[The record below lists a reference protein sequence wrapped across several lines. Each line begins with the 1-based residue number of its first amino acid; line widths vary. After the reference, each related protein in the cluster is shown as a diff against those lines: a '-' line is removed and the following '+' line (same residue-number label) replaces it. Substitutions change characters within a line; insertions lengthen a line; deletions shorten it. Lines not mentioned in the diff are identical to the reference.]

1 MNQNKIFNFH
11 YLIAKN
17 TIEEKIFEDFIN
29 IYEGNLIF
37 DEKKPGFL
45 EFLKGDEKKEEEE
58 KGVIDNLDKIEELI
72 KEWENEREMKKMEKK
87 KKNKRKLKE
96 IVECGSSG
104 DEVLEIDAQG
114 KNVMKKSHL
123 NNCIMIVE

>member
-1 MNQNKIFNFH
+1 
-11 YLIAKN
+11 
-17 TIEEKIFEDFIN
+17 
-29 IYEGNLIF
+29 
-37 DEKKPGFL
+37 
-45 EFLKGDEKKEEEE
+45 
-58 KGVIDNLDKIEELI
+58 
-72 KEWENEREMKKMEKK
+72 MKKMEKK

>member
-45 EFLKGDEKKEEEE
+45 EFLKGDEKKEEE
-58 KGVIDNLDKIEELI
+58 
-72 KEWENEREMKKMEKK
+72 
-87 KKNKRKLKE
+87 
-96 IVECGSSG
+96 
-104 DEVLEIDAQG
+104 
-114 KNVMKKSHL
+114 
-123 NNCIMIVE
+123 